1 MGHDESVGRFS
12 LGGVP
17 VSDVTMGKL
26 VEAIGRRIAMPAPT
40 PGAFVVFRDAH
51 GVVRSQ
57 DDERL
62 RQAHHEAL
70 LVCPDGRP
78 LVWVGRMKG
87 YRNIRQVPGIA
98 SMEAV
103 CRAGADAGWRH
114 YFLGG
119 GPGVAERLAAAM
131 TARVPGLQ
139 VAGYETPPFRA
150 LDDAETAAMRARI
163 RASGAQILWV
173 GLGTPKQELF
183 MAEHAPHLPGTVAMG
198 VGAAFDVNIGT
209 IPRSPRLLQV
219 AGLEWAYRLA
229 REPKRLYGRYRTVVP
244 RFAMLAAAE
253 LGANLRGTRGPERGG
268 I

>member
-1 MGHDESVGRFS
+1 MGHDESVGRFT

-17 VSDVTMGKL
+17 VSDVTMGGL
-26 VEAIGRRIAMPAPT
+26 VEAVRRRLAMPAGT
-40 PGAFVVFRDAH
+40 PGTFVVFRDAH

-62 RQAHHEAL
+62 RRAHHEAL

-78 LVWVGRMKG
+78 LVWVGRLKG
-87 YRNIRQVPGIA
+87 HRGIRQVPGIE

-103 CRAGADAGWRH
+103 CRAGAAAGWRH

-119 GPGVAERLAAAM
+119 GPGVAERLADTMA
-131 TARVPGLQ
+131 ARVPGLQ
-139 VAGYETPPFRA
+139 VAGHETPPFRA
-150 LDDAETAAMRARI
+150 LDAAETAAMRARI
-163 RASGAQILWV
+163 AASGAQILWV

-209 IPRSPRLLQV
+209 IPRSPRLFQV

-229 REPKRLYGRYRTVVP
+229 REPKRLWSRYRTVVP

-253 LGANLRGTRGPERGG
+253 LGAGRRGAGGGGRG
-268 I
+268 